1 MTQLVRLINFKIA
14 SSITGINYFKG
25 GNLATVI
32 NRKLI
37 EDDIIRPKLKV
48 LIYPILQFFDFA
60 LPSYQEFMS
69 QRILGNIDNENFKN
83 FIHYFTGFE
92 VDDTILENGHS
103 TALDKESVLST
114 YVDKSLIPEEFT
126 QNKQFIKPISQQ
138 LNSTIDSNLK
148 KMILHPD
155 ISPLL
160 VPDSTFQAYSASY
173 TYVLTV
179 GNDIL
184 RDDGLI
190 YVKRLNNLK
199 LNVKHDHYENLFHGI
214 FGLLNGPL
222 KFDLS
227 HYLMKNVSDHIRHV
241 LAL

>member
-1 MTQLVRLINFKIA
+1 MA
-14 SSITGINYFKG
+14 S
-25 GNLATVI
+25 VI

-37 EDDIIRPKLKV
+37 EDNIIRPKLKV

-60 LPSYQEFMS
+60 LPSYKEFMS
-69 QRILGNIDNENFKN
+69 KNILGNIDDENFKN

-92 VDDTILENGHS
+92 VDDSILDNGHS
-103 TALDKESVLST
+103 TSYDKESELSK
-114 YVDKSLIPEEFT
+114 YVDKSLLPEKYKKEEFY
-126 QNKQFIKPISQQ
+126 KPISEQ
-138 LNSTIDSNLK
+138 LNSTIDMNLK
-148 KMILHPD
+148 NLILQPD

-160 VPDSTFQAYSASY
+160 VSDSTLKDYSAQH

-179 GNDIL
+179 GQDIL

-190 YVKRLNNLK
+190 YVKRMNNLN

-214 FGLLNGPL
+214 FGLLHGPL

-227 HYLMKNVSDHIRHV
+227 LDLMKSVSEHIRHV
-241 LAL
+241 VAL